1 MGIFLEIF
9 QQVKK
14 ASFYYK
20 IVCQIYNHTDRS
32 VLRCNVIFLEILT
45 EVQLP
50 RNSQEYIVYG
60 KNLLPSPISFNW
72 FCGTRTD
79 EEMFIDRA
87 GVVKFEIAL
96 RTFRPFQEN
105 TCSFQCLHNVDAYA
119 LIGHATFRI
128 ACNMM

>member
-45 EVQLP
+45 SAG
-50 RNSQEYIVYG
+50 SQEFLGIHCLWE
-60 KNLLPSPISFNW
+60 KS
-72 FCGTRTD
+72 
-79 EEMFIDRA
+79 
-87 GVVKFEIAL
+87 IAL
-96 RTFRPFQEN
+96 THFFQ
-105 TCSFQCLHNVDAYA
+105 LVLWHKD
-119 LIGHATFRI
+119 
-128 ACNMM
+128 